1 MKAKSNQDIVMHFI
15 KFVIWLVWLLILRD
29 LTLSAAHIGGAVGS
43 DDIRV
48 QEEAK
53 WVF

>member
-1 MKAKSNQDIVMHFI
+1 MISS
-15 KFVIWLVWLLILRD
+15 
-29 LTLSAAHIGGAVGS
+29 LSAAHIGGAAGS

-53 WVF
+53 WVFERKRFTFCSKQILNILSK